1 MPSVLSRCRVAR
13 WRLANMV
20 EEEVGAATSEVV
32 EATLEVVAW
41 GEVMAE
47 GLAEAI
53 LAALVGATSAEAISA
68 ASAEAI
74 SVGVT
79 SAEAILA
86 ALAEAILAG
95 VTSAEAILAASA
107 GAILAGRRD
116 QPATPLHAAALDTT
130 PPGAVI
136 SLALI

>member
-1 MPSVLSRCRVAR
+1 INSSHAAPSWRCWRALPPVLSRCPVAR

-20 EEEVGAATSEVV
+20 EEEVGAATSELV

-53 LAALVGATSAEAISA
+53 LAALVGVSLAEAISGGW
-68 ASAEAI
+68 AEAI

-95 VTSAEAILAASA
+95 VTSAEVILAASA
-107 GAILAGRRD
+107 EAILAGRRD
-116 QPATPLHAAALDTT
+116 
-130 PPGAVI
+130 
-136 SLALI
+136 